1 MTTLDSSAAWSSA
14 TRMVAANRDVLAP
27 IAGVFFFLPGLVSAI
42 FVPAPAVQRGMS
54 EAQMVEAMQSYYAG
68 SLPLLILLSLIPM
81 AGMLTMLVAMLDPD
95 RPTVGEAIRRSFRA
109 LPAYF
114 AGQLLVA
121 LALTP
126 LVLLLVSLL
135 GAVLPATLAVAITM
149 AALLWPV
156 MRTMLI
162 GPVLAR
168 GAQRSPIA
176 AIRDSLRLTR
186 GNSGRMLA
194 FLGLAGFLFL
204 VVYGLVMMVVGVVLV
219 LVSGGEPQRVLAEAI
234 SGLLLAGAYT
244 YFVAILAAIH
254 DQLGGGD
261 GTGAAVF
268 D

>member
-1 MTTLDSSAAWSSA
+1 MTTLDSSTAWSSA

-27 IAGVFFFLPGLVSAI
+27 IAGVFFFLPGLIGAI
-42 FVPAPAVQRGMS
+42 FVPAPAVQSGMN
-54 EAQMVEAMQSYYAG
+54 EAQMIDAMQSYYAG

-81 AGMLTMLVAMLDPD
+81 AGMLTMLVAMIDAS
-95 RPTVGEAIRRSFRA
+95 RPTIGEAIRRSFRA

-126 LVLLLVSLL
+126 AVLLIVGLL
-135 GAVLPATLAVAITM
+135 GAVLPAALAVAIAM
-149 AALLWPV
+149 AVLLWPV

-162 GPVLAR
+162 GPILASGR
-168 GAQRSPIA
+168 ERSPIA
-176 AIRDSLRLTR
+176 AIRESMRLTR

-194 FLGLAGFLFL
+194 FIGLAGFLFL

-234 SGLLLAGAYT
+234 SGVLIAAAYT

-254 DQLGGGD
+254 EQLAGRDTTPASTFG
-261 GTGAAVF
+261 
-268 D
+268 